1 MSKFQEG
8 LQTQRQLVEQ
18 LRIEA
23 AVHRMTVS
31 ESVAEIMKFCQQRQD
46 EDVLMKGF
54 AKQNDNPFKEKGGC
68 LILWAALKSSS
79 SELLISVMDNLHQIL
94 VLIFC
99 YCCCLVLCMKAYM
112 LPYLCV
118 IQSPK
123 LLYLIMYLFGLKIW
137 SFGQVCLEMVPGS
150 IQGCLDKQLCSRFK
164 IFCFTVRYVPQRK
177 RHWPDYMK
185 NETSHLCTFMI
196 VNLFQLQKLC

>member
-68 LILWAALKSSS
+68 LIL
-79 SELLISVMDNLHQIL
+79 
-94 VLIFC
+94 
-99 YCCCLVLCMKAYM
+99 
-112 LPYLCV
+112 
-118 IQSPK
+118 
-123 LLYLIMYLFGLKIW
+123 
-137 SFGQVCLEMVPGS
+137 
-150 IQGCLDKQLCSRFK
+150 
-164 IFCFTVRYVPQRK
+164 
-177 RHWPDYMK
+177 
-185 NETSHLCTFMI
+185 
-196 VNLFQLQKLC
+196 